1 MSRPRSTR
9 RTFLK
14 RSATLAGAAAAAPR
28 SFGRNLLA
36 AGPLGDRLG
45 VAAIGV
51 GGRGSHVGNQAA
63 QFGNLLACCD
73 VDSGNA
79 QRFAE
84 GIAKQNRRKPDLYDD
99 YRKVLD
105 RKDIDVVTIG
115 TPDHWHTKIAA
126 EAMFAGKDVYCE
138 KPLTLTIAE
147 SQTICRVVKQTG
159 RVFQV
164 GTQQRSEYDYHDRK
178 SKRTH
183 RFVFLRAVALARSGR
198 LGAKLKAISSVGGA
212 SSGGPFKTLPPPK
225 DLDWDFWLGQA
236 PQVDYAP
243 ERRGWN
249 FRWWFDYSG
258 GQVTDWGVHHT
269 DIALWALGGEETGIV
284 EAEGKGDFPLGRETV
299 LNYLLGKT
307 AVSDLPIC
315 YNVARTFDCTLTLP
329 NGNVIQLTSGPNELI
344 LEGEKG
350 RIRVNRGGLHG
361 KPVEDLTDA
370 EMQGL
375 DLEVRRLYRGKEPGS
390 HMRNFFECVKDRSL
404 PVSDVFSHANS
415 VNACHM
421 ANIAMLLGRKVRFDP
436 KKQSFPGDPEA
447 NALMGRKQRAPYTIR
462 V

>member
-1 MSRPRSTR
+1 MRCPRSTR

-14 RSATLAGAAAAAPR
+14 RSATLGAAAAAAPR
-28 SFGRNLLA
+28 CFCGISLA
-36 AGPLGDRLG
+36 AESRGGRLG

-63 QFGNLLACCD
+63 QFGNLLVCCD

-79 QRFAE
+79 ERFAE
-84 GIAKQNRRKPDLYDD
+84 GIAKQNRPKPDTSGD

-105 RKDIDVVTIG
+105 RKDVDVVIVG
-115 TPDHWHTKIAA
+115 TPDHWHAKIAI
-126 EAMFAGKDVYCE
+126 EAMQAGKDVYCE
-138 KPLTLTIAE
+138 KPLSLTMAE
-147 SQTICRVVKQTG
+147 SLTICRAVKQTG

-164 GTQQRSEYDYHDRK
+164 GTQQRSEYDYHDPK

-212 SSGGPFKTLPPPK
+212 SSGGPFKTLAPPK
-225 DLDWDFWLGQA
+225 ELDWDFWLGQA
-236 PQVDYAP
+236 PQVDYVP

-284 EAEGKGDFPLGRETV
+284 EAEGKGDFLLGRATM

-307 AVSDLPIC
+307 PASDLPVF
-315 YNVARTFDCTLTLP
+315 YNVARTFDCSLTLP
-329 NGNVIQLTSGPNELI
+329 NGNVIQLTSGPNELV

-361 KPVEDLTDA
+361 KPVENLSDA
-370 EMQGL
+370 EMQEL

-404 PVSDVFSHANS
+404 PVSDVFSHSNS

-447 NALMGRKQRAPYTIR
+447 NALMSRKQRAPYMIR
-462 V
+462 I